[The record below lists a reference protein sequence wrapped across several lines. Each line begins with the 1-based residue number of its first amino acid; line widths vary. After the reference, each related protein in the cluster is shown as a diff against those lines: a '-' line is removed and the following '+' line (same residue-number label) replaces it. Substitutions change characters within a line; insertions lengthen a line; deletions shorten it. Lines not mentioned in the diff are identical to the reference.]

1 MEPAEV
7 TAMTGTT
14 IEGEG
19 LGGVLRLTWNTD
31 HLAHVLA
38 YSRADEP
45 AGAWTGL
52 ACPDHGLAL
61 GADVDNMAL
70 RRLSAHSDIADLLW
84 EPHAELTA
92 EHGQLCRAAIQA
104 HWAGAQVTGE
114 RLWQQAQALWSV
126 AWSANYQALGL
137 LQKTGLSRFAPV
149 RPQRWVIA
157 SFEHHCGPHGLRQPH
172 IHNIVITSLTA
183 GS

>member
-1 MEPAEV
+1 V

-19 LGGVLRLTWNTD
+19 LGGVLRLTWNAD

-38 YSRADEP
+38 HTQADEP
-45 AGAWTGL
+45 AGTWTGL

-61 GADVDNMAL
+61 GADVDNAAL
-70 RRLSAHSDIADLLW
+70 RQLSAHSDIADLLW
-84 EPHAELTA
+84 EPHADLTA
-92 EHGQLCRAAIQA
+92 EHGQLYRAAIQA
-104 HWAGAQVTGE
+104 HWAGAGETGV
-114 RLWQQAQALWSV
+114 RLWQQAQALWSL

-137 LQKTGLSRFAPV
+137 LQETGLTRFAPV

-157 SFEHHCGPHGLRQPH
+157 SYEHHCGPHGLPQPH
-172 IHNIVITSLTA
+172 IHNIVITALTTGA
-183 GS
+183 G